1 MGTTFDSMFSAR
13 KVKEMVQTKYSGTG
27 WWNRPFVLGVLEM
40 RSSVSRVFRLREGN
54 LVRRVYFSPWS
65 ERERERPLVQGGGR
79 KRDPGN
85 EVA

>member
-1 MGTTFDSMFSAR
+1 
-13 KVKEMVQTKYSGTG
+13 MVQTKYSGTG

-65 ERERERPLVQGGGR
+65 ERERERET
-79 KRDPGN
+79 PGSRGWQ
-85 EVA
+85 EERPWERGCVTGYAAKEH